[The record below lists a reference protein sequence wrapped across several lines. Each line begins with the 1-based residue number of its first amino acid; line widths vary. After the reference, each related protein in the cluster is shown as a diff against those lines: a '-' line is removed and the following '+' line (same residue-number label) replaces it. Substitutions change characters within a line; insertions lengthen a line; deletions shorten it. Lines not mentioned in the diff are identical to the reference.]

1 MSTLYVCKSCLN
13 EQEFYNAVMDTP
25 ANEYKSVSTCPD
37 CMNEPMKLVGYTLSE
52 VEVLTLLDSQEA
64 YSNQVEREGAYAA
77 TTLELITGILALD
90 PENDEE
96 YNDHALVD
104 LIELAIKYHRNHK
117 DKD

>member
-1 MSTLYVCKSCLN
+1 MSV
-13 EQEFYNAVMDTP
+13 F
-25 ANEYKSVSTCPD
+25 
-37 CMNEPMKLVGYTLSE
+37 SE
-52 VEVLTLLDSQEA
+52 AEVIALLESQEA
-64 YSNQVEREGAYAA
+64 YSNQVEKEGAYAA

>member
-13 EQEFYNAVMDTP
+13 EQELYNAVMATP

-37 CMNEPMKLVGYTLSE
+37 CMSKAERLEPYALSE

-64 YSNQVEREGAYAA
+64 YSNQVELSHSYAS
-77 TTLELITGILALD
+77 TTLELIAGILALD

-96 YNDHALVD
+96 YNDYALID
-104 LIELAIKYHRNHK
+104 LIELAIEYHRNHK

>member
-1 MSTLYVCKSCLN
+1 MSTCYVCKSCLN
-13 EQEFYNAVMDTP
+13 EQELYNAVVSTP
-25 ANEYKSVSTCPD
+25 ANEYKTVSSCFD
-37 CMNEPMKLVGYTLSE
+37 CRTGLSE
-52 VEVLTLLDSQEA
+52 YTINEIEVLTLLDSQEA

>member
-25 ANEYKSVSTCPD
+25 ANEYKSVSSCFD
-37 CMNEPMKLVGYTLSE
+37 CRTGLSE
-52 VEVLTLLDSQEA
+52 HTINEIEVLTLLDSQES

-96 YNDHALVD
+96 YNDYALVD
-104 LIELAIKYHRNHK
+104 LIELAISYHRNHK

>member
-1 MSTLYVCKSCLN
+1 MSTLYVCKSCLS
-13 EQEFYNAVMDTP
+13 EQELYNAVMATP
-25 ANEYKSVSTCPD
+25 ANEHKSVSTCPD
-37 CMNEPMKLVGYTLSE
+37 CMSKTERLEPYALSE

-64 YSNQVEREGAYAA
+64 YSNQVELSGAYAS
-77 TTLELITGILALD
+77 TTLELIAGILALD

>member
-1 MSTLYVCKSCLN
+1 MSTCYVCKSCLN
-13 EQEFYNAVMDTP
+13 EQELYNAVVSTP
-25 ANEYKSVSTCPD
+25 ANEYKTVSSCFD
-37 CMNEPMKLVGYTLSE
+37 CRTGLGEHTINEI
-52 VEVLTLLDSQEA
+52 EVLTLLDSQEA

-90 PENDEE
+90 PKNDEE
-96 YNDHALVD
+96 YNDHALID